1 MGLFSL
7 GALCAAA
14 VPLALAEAFVR
25 FSPPADL
32 EQYLGESSREAGVF
46 REHRELAATYCSW
59 EAFHEQ
65 NQTHLAPHL
74 PLTGHPDPRPVWA
87 LFGNSFI
94 QAPGM
99 LGDTLAAASPD
110 TRFFYL
116 KRNELLPVRLAQI
129 EWLLNSGFHPQRIIV
144 ELMPI
149 DTMPLIW
156 HPLDSW
162 YVTSRG
168 ALTWRPQVPAGACRW
183 FVDHSRLALAAW
195 VRSGASEHKPRDLCG
210 AVDPTLRDDL
220 DQLFASLSRTS
231 RACGVPVAILL
242 IPAHEQ
248 SIGKAT
254 FAFQDSVT
262 DFLAAHGFDVIDP
275 RGSFVDHNRPEE
287 LYIPDKHLSAAGNE
301 LLVRTLLS
309 PDVRR
314 AAMTSR
320 PSSRTLAQ

>member
-1 MGLFSL
+1 
-7 GALCAAA
+7 
-14 VPLALAEAFVR
+14 
-25 FSPPADL
+25 
-32 EQYLGESSREAGVF
+32 
-46 REHRELAATYCSW
+46 
-59 EAFHEQ
+59 
-65 NQTHLAPHL
+65 
-74 PLTGHPDPRPVWA
+74 
-87 LFGNSFI
+87 
-94 QAPGM
+94 
-99 LGDTLAAASPD
+99 
-110 TRFFYL
+110 
-116 KRNELLPVRLAQI
+116 
-129 EWLLNSGFHPQRIIV
+129 
-144 ELMPI
+144 
-149 DTMPLIW
+149 
-156 HPLDSW
+156 
-162 YVTSRG
+162 
-168 ALTWRPQVPAGACRW
+168 VPAGACRW